1 MKNQNSGTFR
11 ASLVSLPIDRDDDFF
26 PFKEVECYFY
36 VIVLVRDLTA
46 LHLKIWLPY
55 CIHQVLGRKTE
66 STSGISN
73 GKDLI

>member
-11 ASLVSLPIDRDDDFF
+11 ASLFSLPIDRGDDFF
-26 PFKEVECYFY
+26 PFKEVKCYFH

-46 LHLKIWLPY
+46 LHLKICLPY
-55 CIHQVLGRKTE
+55 CVHQVLGRKME

-73 GKDLI
+73 GEDLI